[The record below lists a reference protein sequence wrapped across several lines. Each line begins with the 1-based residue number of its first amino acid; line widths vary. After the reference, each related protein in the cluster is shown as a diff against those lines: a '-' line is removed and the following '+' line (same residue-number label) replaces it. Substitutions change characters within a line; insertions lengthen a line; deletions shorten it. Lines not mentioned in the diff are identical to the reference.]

1 MKLTEFRVQ
10 NYKRIQ
16 DSDWVK
22 CGDLMVFV
30 GKNEAGKS
38 ALMRGLSKLNP
49 TDGEKYDGL
58 REFPHGR
65 YTDEFKKQDWPVASA
80 RFELTQT
87 DKQALAGL
95 WPAAKD
101 VAMVEVTRHYSDK
114 VAVTFSP
121 TPIVKPVSRQDWQT
135 YCRTTAAAIE
145 ESVAPDGRGDAWKLK
160 KETIAPWFRTQEGQA
175 LSADPTIAVVDQ
187 ARSQITGE
195 MSEQWS
201 KDLLSEY
208 LAPLDEIRNQLA
220 AKDLR
225 AKADE
230 WVQKTMPKF
239 LYFGEYEVL
248 SSDIYLPEF
257 VSRVNGN
264 DRTPKTRIQ
273 RALFKHVGAD
283 VAELAGLGHHQ
294 HGQGAQP
301 AIREQID
308 KLTVLA
314 DSAQQAMTK
323 KFSDWW
329 EQRRHTFNYQFNGD
343 YFRIWVSD
351 DLDPA
356 KVELEQRS
364 QGMRYFFSFYL
375 VFLVEADEGHADCVL
390 LLDEPGLHL
399 HGTAQEKLIQF
410 FSKVS
415 AKNQLFYTTHSPFMI
430 DGAHLERARAVYE
443 SAQGTKVSA
452 DVWPRD
458 KDTLFPLQAALGYAV
473 CQALFVARRQVLV
486 EGLTDYMLLS
496 VLNERLKAA
505 GKPALAT
512 DIVLV
517 PMGGTTN
524 LAPLASMLA
533 GHDVELAILLD
544 DDKGKDTAT
553 KKLKAIIADSDSRCV
568 LISDALANPS
578 IQELEQMMPEAY
590 YLDALKRAYPDAA
603 FDFNVAEAAIANI
616 VDRVEAWLKRKGMSK
631 LEKWRP
637 IQQVV
642 ADINA
647 GAATVPA
654 ALVDAASAVL
664 SKRNMVFAKQAR
676 SE

>member
-1 MKLTEFRVQ
+1 MKLTDFRVQ

-16 DSDWVK
+16 DTDWIK
-22 CGDLMVFV
+22 CSDLMVFV

-65 YTDEFKKQDWPVASA
+65 YTDEFKAKDWPVASA
-80 RFELTQT
+80 RFELSPT
-87 DKQALAGL
+87 DRSALAAI

-101 VAMVEVTRHYSDK
+101 VTEVEVTRHYSDK

-135 YCRTTAAAIE
+135 FCRNTATAIE
-145 ESVAPDGRGDAWKLK
+145 ESVAPDGRGDAWKPK
-160 KETIAPWFRTQEGQA
+160 KEAIAPWFRTQEGQA
-175 LSADPTIAVVDQ
+175 LSSDPTVAIMDE
-187 ARSQITGE
+187 ARAQITGH
-195 MSEQWS
+195 MNEQWT
-201 KDLLSEY
+201 KDLLSKH
-208 LAPLDEIRNQLA
+208 LAGVDEIRNQLA

-225 AKADE
+225 EKAVV

-257 VSRVNGN
+257 VSRVKGD

-283 VAELAGLGHHQ
+283 VAELAALGHHQ
-294 HGQGAQP
+294 PGHGFQP
-301 AIREQID
+301 ATREQID

-375 VFLVEADEGHADCVL
+375 VFLVEADEGHVDCVL

-399 HGTAQEKLIQF
+399 HGTAQEKLIEF
-410 FSKVS
+410 FEKVS
-415 AKNQLFYTTHSPFMI
+415 KKNQLFYTTHSPFMI

-443 SAQGTKVSA
+443 SPEGTKVSA

-496 VLNERLKAA
+496 VLNERLKAE

-533 GHDVELAILLD
+533 GHEVELAILLD
-544 DDKGKDTAT
+544 NDKGKDTAT
-553 KKLKAIIADSDSRCV
+553 KKLKAIIADADSRCV
-568 LISDALANPS
+568 LISDAVATPG
-578 IQELEQMMPEAY
+578 IQELEQLMPESY
-590 YLDALKRAYPDAA
+590 YLDALKRAYPGTS
-603 FDFNVAEAAIANI
+603 FDFSEEEEAIANI
-616 VDRVEAWLKRKGMSK
+616 VDRVEAWLKRNGLPK

-642 ADINA
+642 ADINT
-647 GAATVPA
+647 GNAAVPQ
-654 ALVDAASAVL
+654 ALFDAASAVL
-664 SKRNMVFAKQAR
+664 AKLNGVFDIPTSK
-676 SE
+676 

>member
-1 MKLTEFRVQ
+1 MKLIEFRVQ

-16 DSDWVK
+16 DSDWIK

-80 RFELTQT
+80 RFELSPN
-87 DKQALAGL
+87 DKSALAGI

-101 VAMVEVTRHYSDK
+101 VTTVEVTRHYSD
-114 VAVTFSP
+114 AVHVTLSP
-121 TPIVKPVSRQDWQT
+121 TPIVKPVSREDWQT
-135 YCRTTAAAIE
+135 YCRTTAVAIE
-145 ESVAPDGRGDAWKLK
+145 ESVAPDGRGDAWQPK
-160 KETIAPWFRTQEGQA
+160 KEAIASWLRTQEAQA
-175 LSADPTIAVVDQ
+175 LSQDPSSALADQ
-187 ARSQITGE
+187 ARSQITGQ
-195 MSEQWS
+195 MNEQWA
-201 KDLLSEY
+201 KDLLSPH
-208 LAPLDEIRNQLA
+208 LSSLDAVRIQLA
-220 AKDLR
+220 AKELSG
-225 AKADE
+225 KADE
-230 WVQKTMPKF
+230 WVKKSMPKF

-248 SSDIYLPEF
+248 TSDIYLPEF
-257 VSRVNGN
+257 VSRINE
-264 DRTPKTRIQ
+264 RTPKTRIQ

-283 VAELAGLGHHQ
+283 VTELAALGQHQ
-294 HGQGAQP
+294 HGQGFQA
-301 AIREQID
+301 ATREQID

-375 VFLVEADEGHADCVL
+375 VFLVEADEGHVDCVL

-399 HGTAQEKLIQF
+399 HGTAQEKLIEF
-410 FSKVS
+410 FEKVS
-415 AKNQLFYTTHSPFMI
+415 QQNQLFYTTHSPFMI
-430 DGAHLERARAVYE
+430 DGAHIERARAVFE
-443 SAQGTKVSA
+443 TPQGTKVSS

-458 KDTLFPLQAALGYAV
+458 KDTLFPFQAALGYSI
-473 CQALFVARRQVLV
+473 CQALFVARRQVMV

-496 VLNERLKAA
+496 VLNEKLKAA
-505 GKPALAT
+505 GKPALAP
-512 DIVLV
+512 DIVLL

-533 GHDVELAILLD
+533 GHDIELAILLD
-544 DDKGKDTAT
+544 NDKGKDIAT
-553 KKLKAIIADSDSRCV
+553 KKLKSIIADSDSRCV
-568 LISDALANPS
+568 IISDALGDAGVEE
-578 IQELEQMMPEAY
+578 IEQLLPETY
-590 YLDALKRAYPDAA
+590 YMDALKRAYPGAE
-603 FDFNVAEAAIANI
+603 FDFNAEEAAIKNV
-616 VDRVEAWLKRKGMSK
+616 VDRVEAWLRRMGLPK

-637 IQQVV
+637 IQLVV
-642 ADINA
+642 ADLNSGSASVPTSLLDGASTVLTKLNA
-647 GAATVPA
+647 
-654 ALVDAASAVL
+654 
-664 SKRNMVFAKQAR
+664 VFANPMGT
-676 SE
+676 

>member
-1 MKLTEFRVQ
+1 MKLVEFRVQ

-16 DSDWVK
+16 DTDWIK

-65 YTDEFKKQDWPVASA
+65 YTDEFKKQEWPVASG
-80 RFELTQT
+80 RF
-87 DKQALAGL
+87 ALSPEDRATL
-95 WPAAKD
+95 APIWPAAKD
-101 VAMVEVTRHYSDK
+101 VNTVEVTRHYSD
-114 VAVTFSP
+114 AVTVTFVP
-121 TPIVKPVSRQDWQT
+121 APVVKPVSRQDWQT
-135 YCRTTAAAIE
+135 YCRNTAGAIE
-145 ESVAPDGRGDAWKLK
+145 ESVAPDGRGDAWKPV
-160 KETIAPWFRTQEGQA
+160 KEAIVSWFRAQEGQA
-175 LSADPTIAVVDQ
+175 LAADPTIAIADQ
-187 ARSQITGE
+187 ARAQIAGQ
-195 MSEQWS
+195 MNEQWS
-201 KDLLSEY
+201 KDLLSKH

-225 AKADE
+225 VKAVE
-230 WVQKTMPKF
+230 WVKKTMPKF

-257 VSRVNGN
+257 VNRVNGN

-294 HGQGAQP
+294 HAQGFQP
-301 AIREQID
+301 ATREQID

-375 VFLVEADEGHADCVL
+375 VFLVEADEGHVDCVL

-410 FSKVS
+410 FEKVS

-443 SAQGTKVSA
+443 SPQGTKVSS

-496 VLNERLKAA
+496 VLNERLKAT

-544 DDKGKDTAT
+544 NDKGKDTAT
-553 KKLKAIIADSDSRCV
+553 RKLKAIIADSDSRCV
-568 LISDALANPS
+568 LISDAVSNPG
-578 IQELEQMMPEAY
+578 IQELEQLMPEAY
-590 YLDALKRAYPDAA
+590 YMDALKRAYSGSA
-603 FDFNVAEAAIANI
+603 FDFNADEAAIPNI
-616 VDRVEAWLKRKGMSK
+616 VDRVEAWFKRAGLPK

-647 GAATVPA
+647 GNASVPD
-654 ALVDAASAVL
+654 ALVNAASAVL
-664 SKRNMVFAKQAR
+664 TRLNDVFAKPAG
-676 SE
+676 